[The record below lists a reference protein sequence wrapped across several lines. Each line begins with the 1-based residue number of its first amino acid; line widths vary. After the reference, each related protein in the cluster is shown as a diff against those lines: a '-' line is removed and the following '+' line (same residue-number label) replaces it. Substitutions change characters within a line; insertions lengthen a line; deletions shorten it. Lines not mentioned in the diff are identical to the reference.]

1 MTTSDIFSTEYDVII
16 VGGGVTGAGT
26 ARDCAM
32 RGLKVLLV
40 ERNDYSTGATGRN
53 HGLMHSGARYAVTDG
68 ESAAECIAENRV
80 MRVIAHH
87 CIEQT
92 DGLFIT
98 LPDDD
103 LEYQQTFIQACQRA
117 GIDAQAID
125 PAEALQLDPA
135 VNPDII
141 GAVRVPD
148 AAIDPFRLTV
158 ANLLDAQLHGAVTLN
173 YHEVEGIIMQQNR
186 VTGAKLFNK
195 LDGTHVEVHG
205 HVIVNAAGIWG
216 HRLAQMAGVD
226 IPMFPARG
234 ALLIFGPRINRMV
247 INRCRKPSNGDILV
261 PDGTVSVLGTTSDRI
276 PLEAIDNMR
285 VTREEVDTLLAE
297 GKKIAPQLARTR
309 IIRAYAGVRPLVA
322 SDDDPSG
329 RSISR
334 GIVCMDHAQ
343 RDGVEGLV
351 TITGGKM
358 ITYRLMGEIATNAV
372 CAKLG
377 NTAPCV
383 TANQP
388 LPGSEEDGPNQGDL
402 TKRYSFGQRA
412 AIGRHGS
419 LAARIEKDNDID
431 NALVCECEGVTV
443 GEIKYAVHQLHV
455 HNLVNLRRRTRVGM
469 GTCQGKLC
477 SCRAASLMG
486 EFSHDVKGAQ
496 EDLAAFLDER
506 WKGMRPV
513 AWGDTLREAQ
523 LTAAIYEGLCGL
535 DMAVDRTGK
544 EDMQ

>member
-1 MTTSDIFSTEYDVII
+1 MLLKE
-16 VGGGVTGAGT
+16 GV
-26 ARDCAM
+26 
-32 RGLKVLLV
+32 
-40 ERNDYSTGATGRN
+40 
-53 HGLMHSGARYAVTDG
+53 
-68 ESAAECIAENRV
+68 
-80 MRVIAHH
+80 
-87 CIEQT
+87 
-92 DGLFIT
+92 
-98 LPDDD
+98 
-103 LEYQQTFIQACQRA
+103 
-117 GIDAQAID
+117 
-125 PAEALQLDPA
+125 
-135 VNPDII
+135 
-141 GAVRVPD
+141 
-148 AAIDPFRLTV
+148 
-158 ANLLDAQLHGAVTLN
+158 
-173 YHEVEGIIMQQNR
+173 
-186 VTGAKLFNK
+186 
-195 LDGTHVEVHG
+195 
-205 HVIVNAAGIWG
+205 
-216 HRLAQMAGVD
+216 
-226 IPMFPARG
+226 
-234 ALLIFGPRINRMV
+234 
-247 INRCRKPSNGDILV
+247 
-261 PDGTVSVLGTTSDRI
+261 
-276 PLEAIDNMR
+276 
-285 VTREEVDTLLAE
+285 
-297 GKKIAPQLARTR
+297 KIAPSLATTR

-334 GIVCMDHAQ
+334 GIVCLDHAQ
-343 RDGVEGLV
+343 RDGLEGFI

-358 ITYRLMGEIATNAV
+358 MTYRLMGEIATNAV

-383 TANQP
+383 TAKQP

-486 EFSHDVKGAQ
+486 EFSHDVKRAQ

-523 LTAAIYEGLCGL
+523 LTASIYEGLCGL
-535 DMAVDRTGK
+535 DTAVNLQGK
-544 EDMQ
+544 EDVQ